1 MTTPLCVNWF
11 KHRTSLDILAA
22 LHSLWAGG
30 AQGIVCR
37 HDHER
42 EHHLADDV
50 EDGVRHHLHTTAAT
64 HHYTHHYTSARPCKS
79 KRHQIATLPHNVHG
93 TRCQP
98 RMSVPK
104 TRKVACQR
112 AKLNNKSGVPSSSTR
127 ARALLLPNDPHL
139 PHSRRSQVLSHLQQN
154 LMCARA
160 RLR

>member
-1 MTTPLCVNWF
+1 VRVHHFFTFICFLVSTCSIVQQA
-11 KHRTSLDILAA
+11 KIL
-22 LHSLWAGG
+22 GK
-30 AQGIVCR
+30 
-37 HDHER
+37 
-42 EHHLADDV
+42 HLAERADPLMALAH
-50 EDGVRHHLHTTAAT
+50 RSSISQHLESFSAAQ
-64 HHYTHHYTSARPCKS
+64 RPCKS